1 MVEKEGA
8 YEYATTAMPSSLQV
22 AITISMNVYRFP
34 EGGQAGKVVSMLTIL
49 GLLLV

>member
-22 AITISMNVYRFP
+22 AITISMNVDKLP
-34 EGGQAGKVVSMLTIL
+34 GGGQAGKVVSMLTIL